1 MSQQSPMRGF
11 ILPIK
16 RRVRWTLSVGTSPAA
31 DGGVV
36 TDYLET
42 ARAAFRDALASHL
55 SSVENADE
63 RRALTERHTPPVAEW
78 LSRAFEADDA
88 DTYAAPGVSVSVH

>member
-11 ILPIK
+11 VMPIK
-16 RRVRWTLSVGTSPAA
+16 RRVRWTLSLGGSRA

-36 TDYLET
+36 TDYIET
-42 ARAAFRDALASHL
+42 ARTAFREALAGHL

-63 RRALTERHTPPVAEW
+63 RQALADRHTPPVAEW
-78 LSRAFEADDA
+78 LSRAFEADHA
-88 DTYAAPGVSVSVH
+88 DTYAAPGVSVTVH